1 MIGQVADGAVD
12 PADVVGLAPYDPSR
26 PGGRIDGLDLVVS
39 SGLPIDPSPGEI
51 GRRIARHGFND
62 AGLLPA
68 SCGPV
73 GPKPT
78 DQTRAIRAGSILFV
92 DRELAL
98 AIDRRVAA
106 DRAREQRRRR
116 EARERMEQ
124 EQRWLAVIDR
134 VSAALGLDRDQVTAF
149 RRDDQLFTTTFRV
162 KASATSYV
170 DVPID
175 DEILARHARDRYDV
189 NGPAIAIAKA
199 VRHALVE
206 QKLDEEEAGR
216 SGWMP

>member
-1 MIGQVADGAVD
+1 VISDMRDGAID
-12 PADVVGLAPYDPSR
+12 PDDIVGSAPYDPSR

-39 SGLPIDPSPGEI
+39 SGLPIEPSPGEI

-73 GPKPT
+73 GPRPG

-98 AIDRRVAA
+98 AIDRRESAE
-106 DRAREQRRRR
+106 RAREQRRRR
-116 EARERMEQ
+116 DERHRLEQ
-124 EQRWLAVIDR
+124 ERRWLAVIDR
-134 VSAALGLDRDQVTAF
+134 ASAALGLDRDQVKAF
-149 RRDDQLFTTTFRV
+149 RRDDMLFTTTFRV
-162 KASATSYV
+162 MTSATSYV

-175 DEILARHARDRYDV
+175 DDVIARSATSAHDV
-189 NGPAIAIAKA
+189 NGPAVAIAKA
-199 VRHALVE
+199 VRAALVE
-206 QKLDEEEAGR
+206 RKLDEEEAGR